1 MMQTIVT
8 TFYGPSNHHGA
19 KVVAQSASGRHIVSL
34 AWEYG
39 VSMEQNHTMAAMA
52 LAEKAGWNG
61 SFHGGSLDNSTY
73 VFVTE
78 CETGRGQFTVMNEK
92 AKAKSF

>member
-1 MMQTIVT
+1 MMQTIIT
-8 TFYGPSNHHGA
+8 SFHGPTNHHGA
-19 KVVAQSASGRHIVSL
+19 KVVAQASGGKHMVSL

-39 VSMEQNHTMAAMA
+39 VSMERNHMLAAMA
-52 LAEKAGWNG
+52 LAEKARWNG
-61 SFHGGSLDNSTY
+61 SFHGGSLDNTTY

-78 CETGRGQFTVMNEK
+78 CETGRGQFTVMNDK